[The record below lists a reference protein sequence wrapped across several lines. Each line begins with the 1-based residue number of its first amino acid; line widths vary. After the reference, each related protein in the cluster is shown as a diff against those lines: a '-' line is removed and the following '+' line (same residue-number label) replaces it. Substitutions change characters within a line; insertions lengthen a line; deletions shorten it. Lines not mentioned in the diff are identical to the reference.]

1 MTKAPSSIRNLTS
14 VTVVGGFIGNTA
26 EPFGQTTVIEPE
38 YVSVILTFNQA
49 TAWLSTS
56 NSPDNVTLPVSVSVP
71 TQPPECSTPNQSTVP
86 LPLICNSGSV
96 IVLT

>member
-49 TAWLSTS
+49 TA
-56 NSPDNVTLPVSVSVP
+56 
-71 TQPPECSTPNQSTVP
+71 
-86 LPLICNSGSV
+86 
-96 IVLT
+96 